1 MQQSSNSTS
10 PANKAI
16 KVTEKK
22 GSIMFN
28 VSGTAKKIA
37 GGLFRKDKKLEEEH
51 ALLSQICRLA
61 DVASNPLMMIDRDF
75 KIIYVNE
82 ASKALIRKVRDSL
95 PARAQSLDP
104 DNMTGLSADI
114 FHKDPSHIRRLLDE
128 PWRLPHKADVKAGES
143 TFELC
148 VNAIYGAD
156 GAYIGNAFEW
166 ADVTEIRDIIARA
179 KADEEASQRLRAII
193 EFTLDGHVIT
203 ANANYLNIMGFTL
216 NEIKGQH
223 HSMLVDP
230 QIRGTEAYR
239 NFVQK
244 FEKAEFFRGEGKRI
258 AKGGREVWIAASY
271 NPVFDHFGKPV
282 KIVAHVTDIT
292 EQKKANLNY
301 EAQLAAINKN
311 QVVIEFSLDGK
322 VLNANENF
330 LKVTG
335 YTLEE
340 IRGRDH
346 EIFLD
351 QDLRGSSEIRG
362 IWDRLRSGEAYNGQG
377 RRIGKNGRVFWLQ
390 ASYNPILDF
399 DGKPTKVVEFA
410 ADITEQKIAEVQL
423 VKTVEEIRS
432 VIQAAKESDLTRR
445 IPIDG
450 KSGDMRELC
459 LGINGFLDEMTGI
472 IGSILHASSTIAA
485 ATAEIATGTDDL
497 SQRTEQQA
505 SSLEETAASMEE
517 MASTIRNNA
526 DNASR
531 ANQFSASARTVASDG
546 GSVVARAVSA
556 MSAIEHSSNKIS
568 DIISVIDEIA
578 FQTNLL
584 ALNAAVEAARA
595 GDAGKGFAVVASE
608 VRSLAQRSSVAAKDI
623 KALIVES
630 GRQVKDGVKLVADTG
645 TALQEIVTSIN
656 SAADIVSEIA
666 SATQEQSTGVSEIN
680 KAVAQMDQMTQQN
693 AALVEETAASSRTL
707 QTEAEAMFERLSA
720 FRLGSD
726 AEASVNKRSAGA
738 KTASQKRTFR
748 GGETKLN
755 GSYRANGANGQHC
768 ATRSKASSEEN
779 DWHEF

>member
-1 MQQSSNSTS
+1 
-10 PANKAI
+10 
-16 KVTEKK
+16 
-22 GSIMFN
+22 MFN
-28 VSGTAKKIA
+28 IGTKAKKVA
-37 GGLFRKDKKLEEEH
+37 GSLFGKDKKLAEEH
-51 ALLSQICRLA
+51 ALLSQVRRLA
-61 DVASNPLMMIDRDF
+61 DVASNPLMIIDRDF
-75 KIIYVNE
+75 KIIYVND
-82 ASKALIRKVRDSL
+82 ASKALVRKVRDRL
-95 PARAQSLDP
+95 PARAQNLDP
-104 DNMTGLSADI
+104 DNMTGVCADI
-114 FHKDPSHIRRLLDE
+114 FHKEPSHIRRLLDD
-128 PWRLPHKADVKAGES
+128 PWRLPHKADVKAGGH

-148 VNAIYGAD
+148 INAIHGAD
-156 GAYIGNAFEW
+156 GAYVGNVFEW
-166 ADVTEIRDIIARA
+166 ADVTEIRDIISRA
-179 KADEEASQRLRAII
+179 KAEEEASQRLRAII

-203 ANANYLNIMGFTL
+203 ANPNYLNIMGFTL
-216 NEIKGQH
+216 NEIVGQH

-230 QIRGTEAYR
+230 EIRGSEAYR
-239 NFVQK
+239 SFVQK
-244 FEKAEFFRGEGKRI
+244 FERAEFFRGEGKRI

-271 NPVFDHFGKPV
+271 NPVFDHNGKPV

-322 VLNANENF
+322 VLHANENF
-330 LKVTG
+330 MMATG

-346 EIFLD
+346 DIFLD
-351 QDLRGSSEIRG
+351 QDLRGSNEVRA
-362 IWDRLRSGEAYNGQG
+362 IWDRLRSGEAYSGQF

-390 ASYNPILDF
+390 ASYNPVLDF
-399 DGKPTKVVEFA
+399 NGKPMKIVEFA
-410 ADITEQKIAEVQL
+410 TDITQQKITEAQL
-423 VKTVEEIRS
+423 VKTVADIRS

-445 IPIDG
+445 VPIDG
-450 KSGDMRELC
+450 KNGDLHELS
-459 LGINGFLDEMTGI
+459 LGINGFLDEMSAI
-472 IGSILHASSTIAA
+472 IGSILNASSTIAA
-485 ATAEIATGTDDL
+485 ATAEIATGTNDL

-526 DNASR
+526 DNAGR
-531 ANQFSASARTVASDG
+531 ANQFSVNARTLASDG
-546 GSVVARAVSA
+546 GSVVAKAVTA

-645 TALQEIVTSIN
+645 TALQEIVASIN
-656 SAADIVSEIA
+656 GAADIVSEIA
-666 SATQEQSTGVSEIN
+666 AATKEQSTGVSEIN

-693 AALVEETAASSRTL
+693 AALVEEAAASSRTL
-707 QTEAEAMFERLSA
+707 QSEAEAMFERLSA
-720 FRLGSD
+720 FRLEN
-726 AEASVNKRSAGA
+726 EAGAPAATRSVAPKTVQQKRSPRAGEP
-738 KTASQKRTFR
+738 R
-748 GGETKLN
+748 LN
-755 GSYRANGANGQHC
+755 GAHRANGESAQYCG
-768 ATRSKASSEEN
+768 TRSKAANEEN